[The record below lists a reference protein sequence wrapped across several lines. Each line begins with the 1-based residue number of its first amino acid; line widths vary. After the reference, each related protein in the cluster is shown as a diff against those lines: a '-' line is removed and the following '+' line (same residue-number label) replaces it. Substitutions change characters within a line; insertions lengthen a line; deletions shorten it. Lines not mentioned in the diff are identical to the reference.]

1 MPLFRSL
8 GCTLLL
14 ALPYPAVAQSA
25 SAPAQRQIVA
35 AVDAGQADAVALL
48 GRLVEQNSGTY
59 NPAGV
64 EAVALMLTP
73 TFEALGFA
81 VEWKPMTQTKRCLLY
96 TSRCV

>member
-48 GRLVEQNSGTY
+48 GRLVGARLGQFAEIA
-59 NPAGV
+59 AGI
-64 EAVALMLTP
+64 ALFGIGLKILIEHLT
-73 TFEALGFA
+73 A
-81 VEWKPMTQTKRCLLY
+81 
-96 TSRCV
+96 